1 MKNLSNI
8 VSVLLLGLIMM
19 SAGISKAQQ
28 IDINSGYGN
37 YEPAQFPGYGDHP
50 DAKGIFYS
58 SAGKTSGTIPAYTA
72 QLTIVLAPQVSWSG
86 ESFVIPQGW
95 EMDPASTPTN
105 LTFYNSSDWT
115 TEDPYFEIPVMATA
129 ARASTAQSVGT
140 QVFNIGGDWID
151 DGVFNNTTSAV
162 TVIDKPLPVI
172 LVSFSATKESG
183 TALLN
188 WSTTFET
195 NSDHFEVQRSMN
207 GKDWNKIGVVTS
219 HGESTSLRN
228 YSFSDSKPTGGEN
241 LYRLKIVDKDATFAY
256 SRIQS
261 ISFERLDQELS
272 IYPNPTSDYISVR
285 DYNKVKNISV
295 TDTFGNE
302 VSSVNNASPVTVST
316 GQINVKSLSTGIYL
330 VKITHLNGAL
340 STHKLLINR

>member
-1 MKNLSNI
+1 MKNLMNI
-8 VSVLLLGLIMM
+8 ISVLLLGLIMM

-37 YEPAQFPGYGDHP
+37 YEPAQFPGYGTHP
-50 DAKGIFYS
+50 DARGIFYS

-72 QLTIVLAPQVSWSG
+72 QLTIVLAPQVPWTG

-95 EMDPASTPTN
+95 EMDPSSTPTN

-162 TVIDKPLPVI
+162 TVIDKPLPVT

-183 TALLN
+183 TAFLK

-195 NSDHFEVQRSMN
+195 NSDHFEVQRSSN
-207 GKDWNKIGVVTS
+207 GKNWNQIGIVAS
-219 HGESTSLRN
+219 NGESTSLKD
-228 YSFSDSKPTGGEN
+228 YSFTDIRPMRGEN
-241 LYRLKIVDKDATFAY
+241 LYRLKMIDKDQSFAY
-256 SRIQS
+256 SRIQGVR
-261 ISFERLDQELS
+261 FEDTVQDLS
-272 IYPNPTSDYISVR
+272 VYPNPSADFVYIR
-285 DYNKVKNISV
+285 DAGNVEKVSV
-295 TDTFGNE
+295 TDLKGN
-302 VSSVNNASPVTVST
+302 TVYQS
-316 GQINVKSLSTGIYL
+316 GELEKGEINVKNLLAGPYA
-330 VKITHLNGAL
+330 VKVLRKNGQ
-340 STHKLLINR
+340 TTVQKIIVVK